1 MSKLIELTNKKFGR
15 WTVIEKGISKSSN
28 NTLWICKCDCGKI
41 KNVGT
46 KALRSGKSKS
56 CGCLRSEMLTNK
68 RNKNI
73 YKFNENTIIGITSN
87 GDEFIFDFEYYDI
100 VKKHYWYTDNNG
112 YISTKSGTKKL
123 LQLHKLITNTNGD
136 KIIDHINRDK
146 KDNRKENLRVCTA
159 RENCINRG
167 MLKNNTSGTM
177 GVCFDKSRNKWTA
190 TIVIN
195 NKNKHLGRYENIED
209 AIIARL
215 KAELKYFRKEFA
227 PQRHLFKEYGI
238 K

>member
-1 MSKLIELTNKKFGR
+1 MAMNLFLT
-15 WTVIEKGISKSSN
+15 SN
-28 NTLWICKCDCGKI
+28 IMILWK
-41 KNVGT
+41 
-46 KALRSGKSKS
+46 
-56 CGCLRSEMLTNK
+56 
-68 RNKNI
+68 
-73 YKFNENTIIGITSN
+73 NTIGIQIT
-87 GDEFIFDFEYYDI
+87 
-100 VKKHYWYTDNNG
+100 TDTYQQNLEQ
-112 YISTKSGTKKL
+112 KKL